1 MATVD
6 ALAVYLAQL
15 KRKERHFVSRS
26 IEMPREQLAKL
37 SPERRRL
44 LELKL
49 RARGTPKTDTSQFRL
64 FCFPHAGGGTAF
76 FRNFRN
82 VVELAPVQ
90 YPGHESRRSE
100 KYAASMDELVDSLLH
115 DLRPAL
121 AGDFA
126 FFGHSMGAIV
136 AFELVRA
143 LRRNGLPLPRLLIAS
158 GARAPQFRRNHKPGP
173 DPTREEL
180 LEQVRRLEGL
190 PDPEMAE
197 LILPSLEA
205 DTALYRRYVYQEEP
219 PLDVPVT
226 AVGGDSDPNVGEHH
240 IRAWSEQTTAPF
252 TWQLLP
258 GGHFFLRANEP
269 AFLAWL
275 RRVLG

>member
-1 MATVD
+1 
-6 ALAVYLAQL
+6 
-15 KRKERHFVSRS
+15 
-26 IEMPREQLAKL
+26 MPREQLAKL

-226 AVGGDSDPNVGEHH
+226 AVGGDSDPNVSEHH
-240 IRAWSEQTTAPF
+240 IRAWAEQTTAAF

-275 RRVLG
+275 RRMLG